1 MLIAHNILCE
11 TKKKVEFNKIVKKKK
26 KKKYLK
32 LDA

>member
-26 KKKYLK
+26 KKVS
-32 LDA
+32 